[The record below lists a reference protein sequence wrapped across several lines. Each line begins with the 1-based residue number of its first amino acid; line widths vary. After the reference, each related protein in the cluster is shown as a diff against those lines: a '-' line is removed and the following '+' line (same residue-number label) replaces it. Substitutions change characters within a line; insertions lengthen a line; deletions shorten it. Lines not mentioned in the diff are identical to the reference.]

1 MEDGCTQ
8 SIKESAANLVVLVGG
23 EASQGWRIT
32 LSEGGNA
39 AHGHRLT
46 FRLQDQDAQRDT
58 QWEALVC
65 ELEQMLVVPGKQ
77 IPFLWLGDPAPQSD
91 DPGPLS
97 AVGKLVFS
105 CEAGEPWTGK
115 WPWHCYQ
122 AVPAS
127 QSSLCSQPCQHR
139 LVCSSELSKVTTNEF
154 LQNCCYFLSPS
165 HFSLHLQSFWVT
177 HCQRMLFWLSCM
189 FIFFLSAVDKRLPQT
204 LRCPR
209 LCHFS
214 GRLFPTLQG
223 HPVLFKLLS
232 WRSTWSPLSQWA
244 VSRIAAAENEPLSG
258 SRSPLPAPDGNGF
271 PSAKYSSGHYPRWC
285 HFCGVPIFHTL
296 AGKQTTRQFTAQ
308 ALAGCHSSVFLPPC
322 IKFNLQNLVFPP
334 GTSPSHSCV
343 WDRTLL
349 SCWWCAN
356 SFSASC
362 LSAFGVHHTWRR
374 AGVCHGAWW
383 MWWRIREKRIREKR
397 SHSPRSQPPSSACPA
412 LFLHPPSLYPH
423 IQAGFIHQF
432 PC

>member
-1 MEDGCTQ
+1 MQPTATGSLSDCRTRMLRETPSEKHWSVNWNRCWLSQANKSLSSDLATLLPKVMIQGLWALWGSSCSAVKQENRELENGPDTAIRLCPLPKAA
-8 SIKESAANLVVLVGG
+8 SAPSHVSTGLSAAQN
-23 EASQGWRIT
+23 
-32 LSEGGNA
+32 
-39 AHGHRLT
+39 
-46 FRLQDQDAQRDT
+46 
-58 QWEALVC
+58 
-65 ELEQMLVVPGKQ
+65 
-77 IPFLWLGDPAPQSD
+77 
-91 DPGPLS
+91 
-97 AVGKLVFS
+97 
-105 CEAGEPWTGK
+105 
-115 WPWHCYQ
+115 YQ
-122 AVPAS
+122 
-127 QSSLCSQPCQHR
+127 
-139 LVCSSELSKVTTNEF
+139 K
-154 LQNCCYFLSPS
+154 
-165 HFSLHLQSFWVT
+165 
-177 HCQRMLFWLSCM
+177 
-189 FIFFLSAVDKRLPQT
+189 
-204 LRCPR
+204 
-209 LCHFS
+209 
-214 GRLFPTLQG
+214 
-223 HPVLFKLLS
+223 
-232 WRSTWSPLSQWA
+232 SPLMNFFKTASIFCLHPI
-244 VSRIAAAENEPLSG
+244 SLFICNLSG
-258 SRSPLPAPDGNGF
+258 SHTAKGCYFGCLACLFFFSAQWIRGCPRHCVVHGFVIFLAGYSPHCKVILCSSNCWAEGVLGHHFPSEQWVGLQLQKMSLSRALPAPDGNGF

-343 WDRTLL
+343 WDHTLL

-374 AGVCHGAWW
+374 AGVRHGAWW
-383 MWWRIREKRIREKR
+383 MWWRITEKRITEKR

>member
-1 MEDGCTQ
+1 MQPMATGSLSACRTRMLRETPNEKHWSVNWNRCWLSQANKSLSSDLATLLPKVMIQGLWALWGSSCSAVKQENRELENGPDTAIRLCPLPKAA
-8 SIKESAANLVVLVGG
+8 SAPSHVSTGLSAARNYQKSPLMNFFKTAAIFCLHPISLFICNLSGSHTAKG
-23 EASQGWRIT
+23 
-32 LSEGGNA
+32 
-39 AHGHRLT
+39 
-46 FRLQDQDAQRDT
+46 
-58 QWEALVC
+58 
-65 ELEQMLVVPGKQ
+65 
-77 IPFLWLGDPAPQSD
+77 
-91 DPGPLS
+91 
-97 AVGKLVFS
+97 
-105 CEAGEPWTGK
+105 
-115 WPWHCYQ
+115 
-122 AVPAS
+122 
-127 QSSLCSQPCQHR
+127 
-139 LVCSSELSKVTTNEF
+139 
-154 LQNCCYFLSPS
+154 CYFGCLA
-165 HFSLHLQSFWVT
+165 
-177 HCQRMLFWLSCM
+177 CLF
-189 FIFFLSAVDKRLPQT
+189 FFLSAVDKRLPQT
-204 LRCPR
+204 LSCPR

-214 GRLFPTLQG
+214 GRLFPTLRG

-258 SRSPLPAPDGNGF
+258 SCSPLPAPDGNGF
-271 PSAKYSSGHYPRWC
+271 PSAKYSSGHYPRCC
-285 HFCGVPIFHTL
+285 HFCGVPIFHTP
-296 AGKQTTRQFTAQ
+296 AGKQTRHFTAQ

-343 WDRTLL
+343 WDCTLL

-383 MWWRIREKRIREKR
+383 MWWRIRKKRIREKR

-412 LFLHPPSLYPH
+412 LFLHPLCLYPY